1 MLPHQ
6 PVDDSVYDIGVSLSA
21 LSLERLDDHS
31 NSNHSNTSWFSELNK
46 LDLLTTD
53 SSLPVT
59 MDITS
64 KQIISPPKLK
74 LHPTC
79 SCKTD
84 QWNKRISEDD
94 HCDSNKQYYIIILSC
109 LLLFSVTC
117 NVVLIYWIT

>member
-21 LSLERLDDHS
+21 LSLEWHNDHS
-31 NSNHSNTSWFSELNK
+31 NNNHSNTSWFSELNK
-46 LDLLTTD
+46 LDLLTADHD
-53 SSLPVT
+53 SSLPVA

-74 LHPTC
+74 FHPTC
-79 SCKTD
+79 SCKTN
-84 QWNKRISEDD
+84 QWNRTNEDN
-94 HCDSNKQYYIIILSC
+94 HCVDNKHYIITLSC
-109 LLLFSVTC
+109 LLFLSVTC